1 MGPATANAA
10 GLDAARVITA
20 AAAMNGAIHM
30 VRHEP
35 TRSVR
40 LSRSESPDGF
50 HSSSRLCV
58 ISIRQTLRSIASRLK
73 NAS

>member
-1 MGPATANAA
+1 MGPATASAA
-10 GLDAARVITA
+10 GLDSARVIAA
-20 AAAMNGAIHM
+20 AAAMTGAIHM

-35 TRSVR
+35 ARSVR
-40 LSRSESPDGF
+40 LLRSESPDGF

-58 ISIRQTLRSIASRLK
+58 ISIRQAVRTIASRLK